1 MNYVYLRVFIENY
14 SLPTLAISGIVAIL
28 MLLYDKFLA
37 SKLPTTVR
45 NFLPF
50 LLSTVLYYA
59 YDMVFV
65 IGGFAFSKG
74 TFPAGILSGSLS
86 VIITSSMYKLKSG
99 KPISLDNKS
108 VLVEHLLTGFI
119 KQELLKS
126 TATEII
132 AILDD
137 ETMDKEHAITEKISQ
152 NTQEQMSVAEI
163 KALSSLI
170 VKAVISVKQK

>member
-50 LLSTVLYYA
+50 LLSTILYYA

-65 IGGFAFSKG
+65 VGGFVFSKG
-74 TFPAGILSGSLS
+74 TLSAGILSGSLS
-86 VIITSSMYKLKSG
+86 IIITSSIYKLKNG

-108 VLVEHLLTGFI
+108 VLIEHILTGFI
-119 KQELLKS
+119 SQELLKA
-126 TATEII
+126 TVTEII
-132 AILDD
+132 SIINS
-137 ETMDKEHAITEKISQ
+137 EIIDKEQVITETISNNSQ
-152 NTQEQMSVAEI
+152 AQMEIAEI

-170 VKAVISVKQK
+170 VKAVSSVKQK